1 VRLRRK
7 WRFVLS
13 IYLPGQPSIDAAPIA
28 ARLSVPS
35 PQEGYGR
42 PCLHAAA
49 ELLRRGQPFPYN
61 YESSWTAAA
70 DHILEDVRVQARQEE
85 IVPRLDTEALLRVD
99 EEDFRRKFT
108 AFMALAAREE
118 PEPS

>member
-13 IYLPGQPSIDAAPIA
+13 IYLPRQPSIDAAPIA